1 MQPYQPFSFF
11 LLLLLL
17 FFSGVCRAFDFE
29 SDESDQNQL
38 TYTITVDQSGKG
50 NFTNIQSA
58 IDKIPDNNGAWKR
71 IQISPGKY
79 REKITIPLNK
89 PYIFLKGAGS
99 KSTFVEWSD
108 HDETDTSSTFSCFSN
123 NILVKGIT
131 FKNTYDVSIGID
143 QNQVTQ
149 ALAARI
155 YGDKSAFYDCGFT
168 GLQDTL
174 WDVQGRHY
182 FKDCYIEGAIDFI
195 FGSGQSIYEQF
206 EIHLSMGA
214 YAEQYATGYI
224 TAQGRNSSTD
234 PSAFVFKTCNITGT
248 NGKAYLGRACGGYS
262 RVIFADSTIADIIVP
277 EGWDAWNYIHKE
289 ENIEYLESGCSGS
302 GADASKRVSW
312 EKKVTDPA
320 YLNHFVDISF
330 IDKIGWISKLPS

>member
-131 FKNTYDVSIGID
+131 FK
-143 QNQVTQ
+143 Q
-149 ALAARI
+149 
-155 YGDKSAFYDCGFT
+155 C
-168 GLQDTL
+168 
-174 WDVQGRHY
+174 
-182 FKDCYIEGAIDFI
+182 
-195 FGSGQSIYEQF
+195 

-248 NGKAYLGRACGGYS
+248 NGKAYLGRAYGGYS

-289 ENIEYLESGCSGS
+289 
-302 GADASKRVSW
+302 
-312 EKKVTDPA
+312 
-320 YLNHFVDISF
+320 
-330 IDKIGWISKLPS
+330 